1 MTIQIVLSDKDLRKK
16 YNQFGKDQAVPEAGF
31 EDPSELIS
39 TIFGGEAFYDLYV
52 FHFLFVL
59 LYIPHNVTITH

>member
-1 MTIQIVLSDKDLRKK
+1 MCSFLKIIVLSDKDLRKK

-39 TIFGGEAFYDLYV
+39 TIFGGEAFHDLYV
-52 FHFLFVL
+52 FTPFLLFF
-59 LYIPHNVTITH
+59 H